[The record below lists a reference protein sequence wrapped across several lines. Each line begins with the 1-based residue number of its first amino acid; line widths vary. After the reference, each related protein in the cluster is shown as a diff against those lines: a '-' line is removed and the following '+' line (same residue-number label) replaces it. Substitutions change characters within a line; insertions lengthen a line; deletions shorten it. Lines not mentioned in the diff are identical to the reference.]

1 MTMVKSKAS
10 SIMAL
15 AAAALVAVAAVG
27 CSKAPRG
34 VISESDMA
42 DLIVDLTKADA
53 YLGLYPDKFPDD
65 SSKQA
70 LKQSVF
76 AMHHVTQA
84 DYDSSMVWYAH
95 NLDVYDDV
103 YDRVV
108 KQLTSDQNDLNK
120 QLEKGG
126 GLAAAS
132 NGGDDGGN
140 ESNPAEQWQKR
151 TYTQHGDTA
160 DLWAG
165 QRAWL
170 LTGVVPR
177 GYVTFDIKPD
187 GEYRSGDRYQLN
199 FKLIDGGGRFA
210 VVMGADYSDGSTS
223 VVQRSS
229 CEGGWTTFEL
239 QTDRDRIVRRV
250 FGYVSYDLGARTS
263 VAFVD
268 SVSLLRTHFD
278 QSKYS
283 TLSVQR
289 LLRRDQAVLSAPT
302 APKAPVRPLP
312 AEKKPTPPT
321 PATSG
326 HYKPKP
332 GVNKSSRSLHVEASV
347 NAAHRGH

>member
-1 MTMVKSKAS
+1 MVNSKAS

-15 AAAALVAVAAVG
+15 AAVALVAVAAVG

-34 VISESDMA
+34 VISEGDMA

-53 YLGLYPDKFPDD
+53 YLSIYPDKFPDD

-84 DYDSSMVWYAH
+84 EYDSSMVWYAH

-126 GLAAAS
+126 GLAAAGS
-132 NGGDDGGN
+132 GDDGGD
-140 ESNPAEQWQKR
+140 ESSPAEQWQKR

-312 AEKKPTPPT
+312 AEKKQTPPT
-321 PATSG
+321 AATSG

-332 GVNKSSRSLHVEASV
+332 GVTKSSRSMHIDASV
-347 NAAHRGH
+347 NAAHRGR

>member
-1 MTMVKSKAS
+1 MVESKAS
-10 SIMAL
+10 SMIMAV
-15 AAAALVAVAAVG
+15 AAAVLVAVMAAS

-34 VISESDMA
+34 VISEGDMA

-53 YLGLYPDKFPDD
+53 YLGMYPDKFPDD
-65 SSKQA
+65 SAKQA

-95 NLDVYDDV
+95 NLDVYDEV

-132 NGGDDGGN
+132 NNEDGGSD
-140 ESNPAEQWQKR
+140 ESNPADSWQRR

-170 LTGVVPR
+170 LTGVMPR

-229 CEGGWTTFEL
+229 CGAGWTSFEL
-239 QTDRDRIVRRV
+239 QTDHERVVRRV
-250 FGYVSYDLGARTS
+250 FGYISYDLGRVTT
-263 VAFVD
+263 VAMVD

-283 TLSVQR
+283 TMSVQR
-289 LLRRDQAVLSAPT
+289 LLRRDQAVVSAP
-302 APKAPVRPLP
+302 AAAPVRAVP
-312 AEKKPTPPT
+312 AEKKPTPAT
-321 PATSG
+321 PATTG

-332 GVNKSSRSLHVEASV
+332 GVNKSSRSLHVDASV
-347 NAAHRGH
+347 NAAHRGR